1 MSEEVLA
8 ILIMWTFIFVY
19 SIFGSIDF
27 GAGFWAMIY
36 NNHRTMAGRI
46 ANRFLSPTWEI
57 TNTFLVLLVVAF
69 VGFFPKGA
77 YTLGTV
83 MLVPVSL
90 ILFFLAIRSAFMV
103 FSYSVQGYRRTMFI
117 ISGISGLLIPS
128 LLIAVL
134 PISQGGFIGVDGET
148 QDLLLEKLFTSPTLY
163 LYVLFGLTSE
173 LYLSSLFLADY
184 ARVSNKEEAYRLY
197 RSNAILLGPLT
208 LLSALFTLL
217 FMAPESRW
225 LIDNLMDQK
234 IWFVLSLAAFFIS
247 YGSLWWPKQNRP
259 GIGRPRFTLL
269 ATVVQYGLASVGY
282 GLAHLPYIVYPDL
295 TIYEAFTA
303 TETFYSLMIMYIVGL
318 AILTPGFYVF
328 WRLFLKDKRYLQQ
341 E

>member
-1 MSEEVLA
+1 MSEEVIA

-27 GAGFWAMIY
+27 GSGFWAMVY
-36 NNHRTMAGRI
+36 NNHKTMAGKI

-103 FSYSVQGYRRTMFI
+103 FSYSVQGYRRTMFV
-117 ISGISGLLIPS
+117 ISGISGVLIPS

-134 PISQGGFIGVDGET
+134 PISQGGFIAGEASNQT
-148 QDLLLEKLFTSPTLY
+148 LLIEKLLSSPTLY
-163 LYVLFGLTSE
+163 LYILFGLTSE
-173 LYLSSLFLADY
+173 LFLSSLFLADY
-184 ARVSNKEEAYRLY
+184 SRVSNNEDAYNLY
-197 RSNAILLGPLT
+197 RGNAILLGPLT
-208 LLSALFTLL
+208 LLSAALTLL
-217 FMAPESRW
+217 FITPESSW
-225 LIDNLMDQK
+225 LIDNLREQK
-234 IWFVLSLAAFFIS
+234 IWFILSLIAFLMA
-247 YGSLWWPKQNRP
+247 YASLWWPKQNRP

-269 ATVVQYGLASVGY
+269 VTVLQYGLASYGY
-282 GLAHLPYIVYPDL
+282 GMAHLPYIVYPDL

-303 TETFYSLMIMYIVGL
+303 KETFYSLMIMYLVGL
-318 AILTPGFYVF
+318 CILTPGFYIF

-341 E
+341 D

>member
-1 MSEEVLA
+1 MSEEVIA

-27 GAGFWAMIY
+27 GSGFWAMVY
-36 NNHRTMAGRI
+36 NNHKTMAGKI
-46 ANRFLSPTWEI
+46 ANRFLSPTWEL

-103 FSYSVQGYRRTMFI
+103 FSYSVQGYRRAMFT
-117 ISGISGLLIPS
+117 ISGISGVLIPS

-134 PISQGGFIGVDGET
+134 PISQGGFIAGDLSNQT
-148 QDLLLEKLFTSPTLY
+148 LLLGKLFSSPTLY

-184 ARVSNKEEAYRLY
+184 SRVSNNEEAYKLY
-197 RSNAILLGPLT
+197 RGNAILLGPLT
-208 LLSALFTLL
+208 LIAALFTLM
-217 FMAPESRW
+217 FIPPESAW
-225 LIDNLMDQK
+225 LIDNLREQK
-234 IWFVLSLAAFFIS
+234 IWFILSLAAFLIA
-247 YGSLWWPKQNRP
+247 YAALWWPKQNRP

-269 ATVVQYGLASVGY
+269 FTVSQYGLASYGY
-282 GLAHLPYIVYPDL
+282 GMAHLPYIVYPDL
-295 TIYEAFTA
+295 TIYQAFTA
-303 TETFYSLMIMYIVGL
+303 KSTFYSLMVMYIVGL
-318 AILTPGFYVF
+318 AILTPGFYIF

-341 E
+341 D

>member
-1 MSEEVLA
+1 MSEEVVA

-27 GAGFWAMIY
+27 GSGFWAMVY
-36 NNHRTMAGRI
+36 NNHKTMAGKI

-103 FSYSVQGYRRTMFI
+103 FSYSVQGYRRTMFV
-117 ISGISGLLIPS
+117 ISGISGVLIPS

-134 PISQGGFIGVDGET
+134 PISQGGFIAGDASNQT
-148 QDLLLEKLFTSPTLY
+148 LLIEKLLSSPTLY

-173 LYLSSLFLADY
+173 LFLSSLFLADY
-184 ARVSNKEEAYRLY
+184 SRVSNNEDAYNLY
-197 RSNAILLGPLT
+197 RGNAILLGPLT
-208 LLSALFTLL
+208 LLSASLTLL
-217 FMAPESRW
+217 FITPESSW
-225 LIDNLMDQK
+225 LIDNLREQK
-234 IWFVLSLAAFFIS
+234 IWFILSLIAFLMA
-247 YGSLWWPKQNRP
+247 YASLWWPKQNRP

-269 ATVVQYGLASVGY
+269 VTVLQYGLASYGY
-282 GLAHLPYIVYPDL
+282 GMAHLPYIVYPDL
-295 TIYEAFTA
+295 TIFKAFTA
-303 TETFYSLMIMYIVGL
+303 KETFYSLMVMYLVGL
-318 AILTPGFYVF
+318 AILTPGFYIF

-341 E
+341 D